1 MKIEYIQKKPFC
13 VFVVKNFLTFSE
25 YNYLKK
31 NFYKIERNKFKK
43 LFGNKYSVNEADPL
57 YKILKSKNN
66 AIKLIEEK
74 FNEKFF
80 IKIFQSLKKHIVF
93 SRAKF
98 ITLTEIIRIY
108 KKPTIKKNNNF
119 FNKFFKSSFRRNIQL
134 SYMERNSYITPHTD
148 KKSKLISLMLYF
160 PSKNLENSNIGTHF
174 FNGGETNFEN
184 NPNKTFPKNSKKVFS
199 LPFTGRHLYGFI
211 KSDMSWHYVKKLNI
225 KKNEIRKSININLH
239 SH

>member
-1 MKIEYIQKKPFC
+1 
-13 VFVVKNFLTFSE
+13 
-25 YNYLKK
+25 
-31 NFYKIERNKFKK
+31 
-43 LFGNKYSVNEADPL
+43 
-57 YKILKSKNN
+57 
-66 AIKLIEEK
+66 
-74 FNEKFF
+74 
-80 IKIFQSLKKHIVF
+80 
-93 SRAKF
+93 
-98 ITLTEIIRIY
+98 
-108 KKPTIKKNNNF
+108 
-119 FNKFFKSSFRRNIQL
+119 
-134 SYMERNSYITPHTD
+134 MERNSYITPHTD